1 MEAEDNPKRML
12 KRSKYKTIEDLQKWV
27 SVNQSKVQNLWKL
40 KEKEKKFWKKGLCE
54 KEVGWCRIQH
64 RDFCDLDSD
73 CKPWDPIPASSAVGM
88 LSDIINMRFSSC
100 LSINLLYPPSR
111 HSLMALTFPGVS
123 MAHKGTHWRHHQKY
137 LKVLELYRFETAW
150 EYTVLSTIHKDMK
163 MIKCSTSRMWP
174 FTSYSPYPHMKS
186 IPGDMSDISCE
197 ELRYLKYTCS
207 EDEYVEYEKLLEEDY
222 KVMRDMLRRDK
233 YTQCSEE
240 NVCYDADNIMMY
252 LVKEV
257 YISEDEQATHLA

>member
-1 MEAEDNPKRML
+1 
-12 KRSKYKTIEDLQKWV
+12 
-27 SVNQSKVQNLWKL
+27 
-40 KEKEKKFWKKGLCE
+40 
-54 KEVGWCRIQH
+54 
-64 RDFCDLDSD
+64 
-73 CKPWDPIPASSAVGM
+73 
-88 LSDIINMRFSSC
+88 
-100 LSINLLYPPSR
+100 
-111 HSLMALTFPGVS
+111 

-137 LKVLELYRFETAW
+137 LKVLKLYRFETAW

-163 MIKCSTSRMWP
+163 MIKCRTSRMWP

-222 KVMRDMLRRDK
+222 EGMRDRLRRDK

-240 NVCYDADNIMMY
+240 NVCYDADDIMMY

-257 YISEDEQATHLA
+257 YISEDEQATHLCLKLI